1 VVRKAKN
8 VLKLTFLK
16 KGGIMK
22 RGFTL
27 IELIIVIIIIGVLAT
42 LAVPQYLK
50 STERAK
56 VAKAKHAMG
65 IIAQAEKMFRAQN
78 DTYVD
83 IGADAADAALGAFTE
98 LADIDA
104 DPDWAYTT
112 ENISTNTFTVRATRE
127 NGSMATNS
135 ITLNEGGVWD
145 ETGFVL

>member
-1 VVRKAKN
+1 
-8 VLKLTFLK
+8 
-16 KGGIMK
+16 MK

-65 IIAQAEKMFRAQN
+65 IIAQAEKMYRAQN
-78 DTYVD
+78 DTYID
-83 IGADAADAALGAFTE
+83 IGANAADANLGAFTE
-98 LADIDA
+98 LADIDN

-112 ENISTNTFTVRATRE
+112 ENITTNTFTVRATRE
-127 NGSMATNS
+127 NGSMTGSS
-135 ITLNEGGVWD
+135 ITITEAGVWD